1 MTGTLSFVDVS
12 IFHPKICNFCCI
24 EINLRSK
31 TYFMIL
37 VTPTDFFYDYFLQE
51 YGKQVKIES
60 QKV

>member
-1 MTGTLSFVDVS
+1 
-12 IFHPKICNFCCI
+12 
-24 EINLRSK
+24 
-31 TYFMIL
+31 MIL